1 MTDPEATGQDSSAAS
16 APAAPWAP
24 PAGQASLTAE
34 DPAIAQDATTRVP
47 RRPRRWVWFTL
58 AAVVPALGMA
68 AGLVVWAPW
77 VPPPVLRP
85 AGLTAGPAT
94 ANSISFRWSP
104 PPTGPLPDK
113 YLILSGGTVAGSVA
127 GTAASY
133 RQAGLTPATR
143 HQYRVVAVR
152 GGKRSP
158 QSAIVTVSTLTPP
171 VSQARL
177 QGTWIVTVKYIQ
189 SVFGRPDET
198 QTWDVIPACAVGAC
212 HATLHATTAS
222 GDAYS
227 VKLTRAGTL
236 YRGQTVVN
244 FTQCGTTGNSIPDP
258 TTLTIRVRATAAA
271 GEGQVWAATSLAG
284 TMVGTSQYVTAAT
297 FYCPA
302 ATFKA
307 TLSGTS
313 G

>member
-1 MTDPEATGQDSSAAS
+1 MTDPEARGQDPSAVS

-24 PAGQASLTAE
+24 PAGQDSLTAK
-34 DPAIAQDATTRVP
+34 DPAIAQDAATRAP

-58 AAVVPALGMA
+58 AAVVAALGLA

-85 AGLTAGPAT
+85 AGLAAGPAT

-143 HQYRVVAVR
+143 YQYRVVAVR

-189 SVFGRPDET
+189 SVFGRPNET
-198 QTWDVIPACAVGAC
+198 QTWDVIPACAAGAC

-284 TMVGTSQYVTAAT
+284 TMVGTSQYVSAAT

-302 ATFKA
+302 AIFKA